1 MKKIIYL
8 FLLFLFA
15 SVICGCGKT
24 TENVE
29 IYTDKEFIQDKFPDI
44 GNIKSVK
51 YYYYYE
57 NGEPSRLEIG
67 MYPKRFGGIIE
78 VEGEYAEK
86 IEKEC
91 DWEKCKKKLSDS
103 DLPEVEGYDFWQSD
117 DFDCGGEYITESV
130 SFVGDFYY
138 DRDKQVIYFSGGY

>member
-1 MKKIIYL
+1 MKKLIYL
-8 FLLFLFA
+8 FLFA
-15 SVICGCGKT
+15 VMLCGCGKT
-24 TENVE
+24 EEKVQ
-29 IYTDKEFIQDKFPDI
+29 IYTDREFIRDKFPYI
-44 GNIKSVK
+44 ENIKSVK
-51 YYYYYE
+51 YYYCYE
-57 NGEPSRLEIG
+57 DGEPSRVEIG

-91 DWEKCKKKLSDS
+91 DWKKCKKQFADP
-103 DLPEVEGYDFWQSD
+103 DLPETAELDFWKSE
-117 DFDCGGEYITESV
+117 DFDCGSEYITETV